1 MCDVCSVTLTSNK
14 LCPGIHSRNSVS
26 NNVQLHGW
34 IPLWFALHPYLFLFR
49 TRFRQPQGLSIGNL
63 QRKLIHNREGPSNTL
78 KPLLRVK
85 WDYWRDLRE
94 RMGLIWA
101 VTQTQT
107 HRAPLSSELSPDV
120 SVAGPVLVCS
130 QCVDNNNRNSRGLSS
145 FCFDCHGSCHLTYL
159 EGGCCVPREMW
170 TVILAPELEIPWGTH
185 QIMVSKGRELLS
197 ALRQHIDT
205 LIPTPHHTLQDPP
218 VFYWKTLGFSLHL
231 FLYSPEFA
239 VFDFTAR
246 TLSCVVLCCV
256 KYHVPGFKN
265 INFRVNTT
273 QMNI

>member
-1 MCDVCSVTLTSNK
+1 M
-14 LCPGIHSRNSVS
+14 
-26 NNVQLHGW
+26 
-34 IPLWFALHPYLFLFR
+34 
-49 TRFRQPQGLSIGNL
+49 
-63 QRKLIHNREGPSNTL
+63 PSNTL

-85 WDYWRDLRE
+85 WDYWRE
-94 RMGLIWA
+94 RTGLIWA

-107 HRAPLSSELSPDV
+107 HRAPLSSELSPDDV
-120 SVAGPVLVCS
+120 SVAGPGWCAVSVWIIITEIAGGSVVFASTAMAPVIWHIWRVGVVCL
-130 QCVDNNNRNSRGLSS
+130 CVRCG
-145 FCFDCHGSCHLTYL
+145 
-159 EGGCCVPREMW
+159 
-170 TVILAPELEIPWGTH
+170 
-185 QIMVSKGRELLS
+185 LLS
-197 ALRQHIDT
+197 RPASPRSRAGNTLGQTSDNGVQGPRAPLRQHIDT
-205 LIPTPHHTLQDPP
+205 LIPTPHHTHQDPP
-218 VFYWKTLGFSLHL
+218 VFYWKTLSFSLHL